1 MAGLAARGIVP
12 CMDDVLQQIAT
23 IVIAGGA
30 TLVFALMAWA
40 GQHHS

>member
-1 MAGLAARGIVP
+1 MAGLVTGGIVP
-12 CMDDVLQQIAT
+12 VMDDVLQQIAT

-30 TLVFALMAWA
+30 AVVFALMAWA